1 MKKSLLLKVVVIV
14 FAFAGFI
21 TAANAQVTTST
32 LVGTVTD
39 SKDALPGA
47 SIKATHIPTGTV
59 YTVITGSD
67 GRFTIGNMRV
77 GGPYSVEFSYVGFD
91 SKKAEDIYLKLG
103 ESYSLNITLNDNS
116 KQLSEVIVT
125 GKKDAT
131 FNSKRTGAATNIS
144 RDQLESLPT
153 LSRSLQDFTRLT
165 PQASGNS
172 FGGTNN
178 RYNNI
183 TIDGAINND
192 VFGLSGSGTPGG
204 QANTQPISLDAI
216 QEIQVVLAPYD
227 VSQGNFTGGGV
238 NAVTR
243 SGTNNFE
250 GSVYLFGRNEKTGGK
265 NVLTNQRGTDFS
277 NNQYGFRLG
286 GPIVKNKLFFF
297 VNAESQRIKAPLLNN
312 AGENGSA
319 ISVATAN
326 QIASY
331 MKTTYGYDVG
341 AFDATSNKTE
351 NNKVFA
357 KLDWNINPKNQLTV
371 RYNYIDAFDDNL
383 SRSATFFRFGNNS
396 YQFTNTQ
403 HNGVLELRTNLNN
416 NMSNNLILGYS
427 NIKDRRA
434 TAGSLFPQITLL
446 NLEGVSGA
454 SAEFGTQRSSA
465 ANELDQD
472 VFEFTNN
479 FKWNTGK
486 HAFTFGTHNEFF
498 KFRNLFIN
506 DANGRWDF
514 NNIADLL
521 ANRPN
526 RVRATYSVISGDNR
540 PSAEFSAAQL
550 SAYAQDEFDAFKG
563 FKLTVGL
570 RVDLPVFGD
579 GPGENSKVAASFPG
593 YSTANTMKSKPLF
606 SPRLGFNYDVVGDR
620 SIQLRGGTG
629 IFTGRVPFVWLSNQY
644 SNSGLLFG
652 AVDVTRSANP
662 NLVFIPDPNNQQSA
676 GPLIS
681 KAQINL
687 VDPNFK
693 IPQVFRSN
701 LAIDVKLPFGIL
713 GTLEGI
719 YSKTL
724 NNILYKDINVK
735 RSTGSINPIFSN
747 GADTRAQYAT
757 GNAGKV
763 DNPNFTNVIL
773 LENTNKGYTYNLTAQ
788 LQKNFDFGLSA
799 MVAYTNTEA
808 KAIND
813 GSSSTALSNWEFVQH
828 VNDANNPDLAFS
840 NFMTRHRIIGAL
852 NYKINYGKSK
862 AFGTGFSL
870 FYAGKSGQRFTYL
883 YNGDFNGDGAF
894 SNDLFFVPKDQSQI
908 KLLPLTASGA
918 NPALTAAQ
926 QWTNLDAFI
935 ENDPYLRTKRG
946 QYTERNGAETPF
958 EHQFDLRIT
967 QDLGAIVKGTKNRI
981 QLSLDIF
988 NIGNLVNK
996 NWGRQ
1001 YFVGNQALTVVN
1013 YVSNAN
1019 VANAGFTFRAPA
1031 NNLGYQVS
1039 GFGSAWSG
1047 QFGIRYLFN

>member
-14 FAFAGFI
+14 LAFVGFI
-21 TAANAQVTTST
+21 SAANAQVTTASIT
-32 LVGTVTD
+32 GTVKD
-39 SKDALPGA
+39 SKEGMAGA
-47 SIKATHIPTGTV
+47 GIKATHTPTGTV
-59 YTVITGSD
+59 YGVVTGDD
-67 GRFTIGNMRV
+67 GRFTLGNLRV
-77 GGPYSVEFSYVGFD
+77 GGPYTIDVTYVGYET
-91 SKKAEDIYLKLG
+91 KKIENIFLKLG
-103 ESYSLNITLNDNS
+103 ENYSINVALNENG
-116 KQLSEVIVT
+116 KQLSEVVIK
-125 GKKDAT
+125 GAKDVT

-144 RDQLESLPT
+144 REQIETLPT

-192 VFGLSGSGTPGG
+192 VFGLSASGTPGG
-204 QANTQPISLDAI
+204 QANTQAISLDAI

-243 SGTNNFE
+243 SGTNKFD
-250 GSVYLFGRNEKTGGK
+250 GSVYFFGRNEKTGGK
-265 NVLTNQRGTDFS
+265 NVLTNVRGTEFM

-286 GPIVKNKLFFF
+286 GPIIKNKLFFF
-297 VNAESQRIKAPLLNN
+297 VNAESQRIKAPLLSN
-312 AGENGSA
+312 AGEGGSA
-319 ISVATAN
+319 ISVATAT
-326 QIASY
+326 QIANY
-331 MKTTYGYDVG
+331 MRTTYNYEVG
-341 AFDATSNKTE
+341 DFGPTNALTE
-351 NNKVFA
+351 NNKIFA
-357 KLDWNINPKNQLTV
+357 KLDWNINPKNQLTL

-383 SRSATFFRFGNNS
+383 SRSATFFRFGNNA

-403 HNGVLELRTNLNN
+403 NNGVLELRTNFNN
-416 NMSNNLILGYS
+416 KLSNNLILGYS
-427 NIKDRRA
+427 RIRDSRA
-434 TAGSLFPQITLL
+434 TAGTLFPQITLL

-472 VFEFTNN
+472 VFEITDN
-479 FKWNTGK
+479 FKYNTGK

-526 RVRATYSVISGDNR
+526 RVRATYSVIPGDNR

-550 SAYAQDEFDAFKG
+550 AFYAQDELEAFKG
-563 FKLTVGL
+563 FKLTLGL
-570 RVDLPVFGD
+570 RVDVPVFGD
-579 GPGENSKVAASFPG
+579 SPGANPKVAAAFPG
-593 YSTANTMKSKPLF
+593 YKTDVTLKSTPLF
-606 SPRLGFNYDVVGDR
+606 SPRLGFNYDVNGDR
-620 SIQLRGGTG
+620 SVQLRGGTG

-681 KAQINL
+681 RAQINL
-687 VDPNFK
+687 VDPDFK

-724 NNILYKDINVK
+724 NNVLYKDINVK
-735 RSTGSINPIFSN
+735 ASTGVINPIFSG
-747 GADTRAQYAT
+747 GADTRAQYSSAS
-757 GNAGKV
+757 AGKV
-763 DNPNFTNVIL
+763 DATNFTNVIL

-808 KAIND
+808 KSIND
-813 GSSSTALSNWEFVQH
+813 GASSTAVSNWEFVQH
-828 VNDANNPDLAFS
+828 VNNANNPDLAFS
-840 NFMTRHRIIGAL
+840 NFMTRHRIIGSL
-852 NYKINYGKSK
+852 NYKINYGKHK
-862 AFGTGFSL
+862 EFGTGISL
-870 FYAGKSGQRFTYL
+870 FYAGRSGQRFTYL

-894 SNDLFFVPKDQSQI
+894 SNDLLFVPKDQSQI
-908 KLLPLTASGA
+908 KLLPLSASGA

-926 QWTNLDAFI
+926 QWTNLDNFI
-935 ENDPYLRTKRG
+935 ENDPYLKTRRG
-946 QYTERNGAETPF
+946 QYTERNGAQSPF
-958 EHQFDLRIT
+958 EHQFDVRLT

-981 QLSLDIF
+981 QLTFDIF
-988 NIGNLVNK
+988 NVGNLVNK
-996 NWGRQ
+996 DWGRQ
-1001 YFVGNQALTVVN
+1001 YFVTNQALTVVN

-1019 VANAGFTFRAPA
+1019 VANAGFTFRAPS
-1031 NNLGYQVS
+1031 NNLGYQAS

-1047 QFGIRYLFN
+1047 QFGVRYLFN